1 MSKIDELKKLDDLVR
16 AKMIECLE
24 NDSTESLNE
33 LTPVISYLKSNQM
46 VEEKKIDDDAT
57 TVRKKKLEEAK
68 ARRNESNK

>member
-1 MSKIDELKKLDDLVR
+1 MNKIDELKKLDDLVR

-33 LTPVISYLKSNQM
+33 LTPVITYLKSNQM

-57 TVRKKKLEEAK
+57 TIRKKKLEEAK
-68 ARRNESNK
+68 ARREQV

>member
-16 AKMIECLE
+16 TKMIECLE
-24 NDSTESLNE
+24 NDNTETLNE

-57 TVRKKKLEEAK
+57 TIRKKKLEEAK
-68 ARRNESNK
+68 ARRNEQV

>member
-1 MSKIDELKKLDDLVR
+1 MNKIDELKKLDDLVR

-57 TVRKKKLEEAK
+57 TIRKKKLEEAK
-68 ARRNESNK
+68 ARREQV